1 MSASTTPKQCG
12 HVPHPNLRCTCFC
25 APVSATV
32 RPSCLPVALA
42 SNEAPYNNVTAVA
55 GISFASYHLPQH
67 RHLPVFNVL
76 RDYYC
81 TIHSPRTPLHSPK
94 RLARYAS
101 PGNTLSL
108 PSRDPCSCPLQIPR
122 HSFLSH
128 PHTTPPTQSSH
139 FFYYHSTLRDNQLTL
154 AS

>member
-1 MSASTTPKQCG
+1 MAGYMSASTTPKQCG

-32 RPSCLPVALA
+32 RPSCLPVVLA

-76 RDYYC
+76 RDYHC

-101 PGNTLSL
+101 PGNPAL
-108 PSRDPCSCPLQIPR
+108 PVLTVAALPRPLLLP
-122 HSFLSH
+122 
-128 PHTTPPTQSSH
+128 TTNTPP
-139 FFYYHSTLRDNQLTL
+139 
-154 AS
+154 